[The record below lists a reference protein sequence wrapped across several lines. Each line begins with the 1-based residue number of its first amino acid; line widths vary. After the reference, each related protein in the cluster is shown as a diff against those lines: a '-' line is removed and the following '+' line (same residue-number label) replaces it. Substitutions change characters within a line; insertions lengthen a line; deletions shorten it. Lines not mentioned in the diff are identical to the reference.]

1 LWGFVCG
8 LGNEA
13 FATMQTARIGVW
25 VCLLGLLGEFA
36 FAAHHQSLSDTGVT
50 PIQKVIQMLNELLA
64 KGKQAKHVEEVEF
77 AAFHEWCDQVRAEK
91 TKNIKDGAAQI
102 NQLSADIA
110 KAESDAGTLSEE
122 IVDLEAEI
130 ARMEGEA
137 KDAMEVRGREHADY
151 LAEHK
156 DYSESISAIVRAAQ
170 VLKTRTADVPQ
181 SLMQVRDSRLVPT
194 HTKALIESFLAL
206 HTASASAEAG
216 PPEANAYEF
225 QSGGVI
231 TMLEKLK
238 LKFQDQ
244 LLVLEKEELNAKAN
258 YEVLMQQLTDD
269 IKASKASVGKKTV
282 MKAGRLQDAATAKGD
297 KDVTEATKAE
307 DEATL
312 SDTLAQCRAT
322 SEEYEKNQVVRAGEI
337 KAIQEATKILSS
349 NSVSG
354 HGTTYLPAASLF
366 QVRATALSQLR
377 SSMQGSPVLKQ
388 RLVQF
393 LQARAQSLGSRY
405 LSLMAARA
413 ADDPFNKVKKM
424 IKDLIIKLME
434 QANAEADHHA
444 YCQTELATNK
454 QTREIKSSEIDELSS
469 QIDLTTAESEK
480 LASEI
485 QALSDA
491 IAAIRAE
498 QHEATKI
505 RGEQKATNAQTIADA
520 KEAQAAV
527 EQATKVLKDFY
538 GQAASVSMLQ
548 GGAGI
553 GEEMAQ
559 ATREPYRGMQDSKG
573 GVVGMLEVILS
584 DFARLETETQ
594 SAEDQQSSTYEKFMA
609 ESNEDIAVKDTEMKH
624 LENKRQQAE
633 DTLRALKKD
642 LALTQEELDSALDYY
657 EKLKADCVDKDLSYE
672 DRKRMREEEI
682 QSLKEALRILNGQD
696 LA

>member
-1 LWGFVCG
+1 MIR
-8 LGNEA
+8 A
-13 FATMQTARIGVW
+13 ARIGVW
-25 VCLLGLLGEFA
+25 LCLPGFLVPFA
-36 FAAHHQSLSDTGVT
+36 FAANDHALSDTDVT

-110 KAESDAGTLSEE
+110 KAASDAATLSEE

-130 ARMEGEA
+130 VRMEGEA

-194 HTKALIESFLAL
+194 HTKALIESFLSL
-206 HTASASAEAG
+206 HIGAAAAEAG

-231 TMLEKLK
+231 TMLDKLK

-258 YEVLMQQLTDD
+258 YEVLLQQLTDD
-269 IKASKASVGKKTV
+269 IKASKASVAKKTS
-282 MKAGRLQDAATAKGD
+282 MKAGRLQDGATAKGD
-297 KDVTEATKAE
+297 KHVTEATKAE
-307 DEATL
+307 DETTL

-322 SEEYEKNQVVRAGEI
+322 SKEYEKNQVVRAGEI
-337 KAIQEATKILSS
+337 KAIQEATRILSS
-349 NSVSG
+349 NSVAG
-354 HGTTYLPAASLF
+354 HGSTYLPAAALLE
-366 QVRATALSQLR
+366 VRPTALAQLR
-377 SSMQGSPVLKQ
+377 SSMQETPELKR

-393 LQARAQSLGSRY
+393 LQSRALSLGSRY
-405 LSLMAARA
+405 LSIMAVHA
-413 ADDPFNKVKKM
+413 AEDPFKKVKKM

-444 YCQTELATNK
+444 YCETELATNK
-454 QTREIKSSEIDELSS
+454 QTREIKSSEADELTS
-469 QIDLTTAESEK
+469 QIDLKTAESEK

-491 IAAIRAE
+491 VAAIRAE

-505 RGEQKATNAQTIADA
+505 RGEQKATNAKTIADA
-520 KEAQAAV
+520 KEAQSAV
-527 EQATKVLKDFY
+527 GQAMKVLKDFY
-538 GQAASVSMLQ
+538 TQAATVSMLQ
-548 GGAGI
+548 GGNGI
-553 GEEMAQ
+553 GEQMAQ
-559 ATREPYRGMQDSKG
+559 AAQEPYQGMQDLKG
-573 GVVGMLEVILS
+573 GVIGMLEVVLS

-594 SAEDQQSSTYEKFMA
+594 SAEDQESSAHEKFMA

-624 LENKRQQAE
+624 LENKRQQCE
-633 DTLRALKKD
+633 ETLSALKKD
-642 LALTQEELDSALDYY
+642 LALTQEELDAALDYY
-657 EKLKADCVDKDLSYE
+657 AKLKADCVDKDLSYA

-682 QSLKEALRILNGQD
+682 QSLQEALKVLDGQD